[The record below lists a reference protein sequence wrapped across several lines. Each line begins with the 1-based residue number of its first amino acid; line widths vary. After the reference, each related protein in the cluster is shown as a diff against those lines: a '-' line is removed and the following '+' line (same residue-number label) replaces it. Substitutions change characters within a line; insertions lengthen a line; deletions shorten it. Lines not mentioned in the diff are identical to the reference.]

1 MAWELL
7 LVSLSYT
14 FFVRA
19 YVFVGSHGEEYVV
32 ESKNCYHELESAR
45 SWLDTFDLS

>member
-19 YVFVGSHGEEYVV
+19 YVFVVLMVRNTWQKAKIATTS
-32 ESKNCYHELESAR
+32 
-45 SWLDTFDLS
+45 